1 MILAFMTEEALTK
14 FRDQQRATWEIG
26 VDGSVAVA
34 KLGAG
39 GEIDT
44 TNIRAP
50 IVAFVFGQK
59 GLMANISLEGSRIA
73 KIEKP
78 E

>member
-1 MILAFMTEEALTK
+1 M
-14 FRDQQRATWEIG
+14 
-26 VDGSVAVA
+26 AVA